1 MKNKIIKI
9 ITCLFLFG
17 MIVGAST
24 PLNLFPFSARGIKVE
39 AASSR
44 YNHNHRGFTCYKM
57 NYYVTNKMCRDLK
70 KNYNKLKTPAQIA
83 SFIHIGGVGT
93 WVITN
98 AFSSA
103 VDAMNVFVRAA
114 NQGKGVQLTYNA
126 HFSNTTSYQYNDYAR
141 YVIK

>member
-1 MKNKIIKI
+1 MDLLAIKWTI
-9 ITCLFLFG
+9 MLL
-17 MIVGAST
+17 
-24 PLNLFPFSARGIKVE
+24 IKCVE
-39 AASSR
+39 IW
-44 YNHNHRGFTCYKM
+44 
-57 NYYVTNKMCRDLK
+57 K

-83 SFIHIGGVGT
+83 SFIPIGGVGT

>member
-83 SFIHIGGVGT
+83 SFIPIGGVGT

-98 AFSSA
+98 A
-103 VDAMNVFVRAA
+103 
-114 NQGKGVQLTYNA
+114 
-126 HFSNTTSYQYNDYAR
+126 
-141 YVIK
+141 

>member
-83 SFIHIGGVGT
+83 SFIPIGGVGT

-126 HFSNTTSYQYNDYAR
+126 
-141 YVIK
+141 

>member
-1 MKNKIIKI
+1 
-9 ITCLFLFG
+9 
-17 MIVGAST
+17 
-24 PLNLFPFSARGIKVE
+24 
-39 AASSR
+39 
-44 YNHNHRGFTCYKM
+44 M

-83 SFIHIGGVGT
+83 SFIPIGGVGT

-126 HFSNTTSYQYNDYAR
+126 HFSLSL
-141 YVIK
+141 IHI